1 MTATKTVQVTRRKA
15 GSHTIHDVAA
25 LAGVS
30 STTVSRYFNAP
41 NLVSAG
47 VRERL
52 KEIIEHLGYVP
63 SQVASGLAS
72 GHGRVVCAAMQNIGS
87 ITFADL
93 VKGMT
98 DELQASGLQL
108 LLANVEFSQELEEKA
123 IRTFIGWHPTA
134 LILTRED
141 HTPATEA
148 MLRKLKIPVVEA
160 WGMDS
165 TRPYHQIGYPQAEA
179 GAILARH
186 FLDQGARRIQFVLP
200 NRPEDF
206 RAKQRIEGFTREVQ
220 AAGIAADILI
230 MPEQDDFD
238 AGVARI
244 EAFSKEPVDTRP
256 QALVFANDN
265 MGAGAILHAPAVALT
280 LPRDCA
286 MASFGNASVSPH
298 LRPALTT
305 LKPQRYYIG
314 QQTARTVLDL
324 LSRPKYEIEPIQ
336 KLIPCELIVRDSSQ
350 FNLT

>member
-1 MTATKTVQVTRRKA
+1 MTATKTAQASRRKA

-30 STTVSRYFNAP
+30 STTASRYFNAP
-41 NLVSAG
+41 DLVSVA

-52 KEIIEHLGYVP
+52 KDIIDRLGYVP

-72 GHGRVVCAAMQNIGS
+72 GHGRVVCAVMQNIGS

-108 LLANVEFSQELEEKA
+108 LLANVEFSQDLEEKA

-160 WGMDS
+160 WGMEP
-165 TRPYHQIGYPQAEA
+165 TRPYHQIGYPQDEA
-179 GAILARH
+179 GAVLARH

-220 AAGIAADILI
+220 AAGMAADILI
-230 MPEQDDFD
+230 MQERDDFQ

-244 EAFSKEPVDTRP
+244 EAFSKEAVKTRP
-256 QALVFANDN
+256 QAMVFANDN
-265 MGAGAILHAPAVALT
+265 MGAGAILHAPSVSLT

-305 LKPQRYYIG
+305 LKPLRYDIG

-324 LSRPKYEIEPIQ
+324 LFRSKEIVEPIK
-336 KLIPCELIVRDSSQ
+336 KLIPCELIVRESSK
-350 FNLT
+350 LTLN